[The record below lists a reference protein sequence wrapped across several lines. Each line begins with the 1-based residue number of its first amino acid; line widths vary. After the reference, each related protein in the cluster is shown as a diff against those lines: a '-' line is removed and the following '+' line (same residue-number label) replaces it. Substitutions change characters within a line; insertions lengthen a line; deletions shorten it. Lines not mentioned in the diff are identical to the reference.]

1 MCRIPLNGFVSLRD
15 LRTVGGSHHKP
26 VTFFKEGGSEPAEIQ
41 SREVRVEMS
50 KKLFVGNLSWGVDR
64 DSLYQAFEPFGEI
77 EDARVI
83 TDRDTGRSRGFG
95 FVTFVEDDA
104 GTKAMEEMNGKDVD
118 GRPLRVNEAMERQ
131 ERAPRRDSW

>member
-1 MCRIPLNGFVSLRD
+1 M
-15 LRTVGGSHHKP
+15 GGSHHKP
-26 VTFFKEGGSEPAEIQ
+26 VTYIEEVGSEPAEFK
-41 SREVRVEMS
+41 SRKVRIEMS

-64 DSLYQAFEPFGEI
+64 DSLYQAFEGFGEI

-95 FVTFVEDDA
+95 FVTFVDGDA
-104 GTKAMEEMNGKDVD
+104 GTKAMEEMNGKDID